1 MLNTKETI
9 LKINLFNNKNDIN
22 LENNELKEII
32 LLKINLINDIN
43 EHNCWKQ
50 RRLNLLNILLK
61 TCSESEVEN
70 LNLYQEFNTFNKVKN
85 IINFLEKNYQN
96 YKNHPLYIFV
106 NNLAGFSD
114 SNLENHVTNEQLGY
128 VLF

>member
-43 EHNCWKQ
+43 DHNCWEQ

-70 LNLYQEFNTFNKVKN
+70 LNLYQEFNTFNNVKN

-114 SNLENHVTNEQLGY
+114 SNLENDVTNEQLGY